1 MIVGKYLQRQ
11 ANERPDKVAVICN
24 EVQLT
29 FSELNRQANILA
41 NWLLAHG
48 FKKGDRAVMLLPNC
62 AEFAVVYFALMKIGA
77 IAVILDFRLSPPEM
91 APLLDETETKVL
103 ITHSKQ
109 KTFAERM
116 VREKK
121 HLQYVILLGEDT
133 KEKDGENGL
142 YHYERI
148 LEKGKGDA
156 QEPNSI
162 VKEEDEA
169 LYLYTSGTTGK
180 PKGVILTYDHLTY
193 FPESMKAMQPLTEQD
208 VQGAVLPM
216 SHISGPIVL
225 NLLVEMGHTL
235 IIIDEI
241 RPKKIL
247 EEIQRNKINYFHA
260 VPPIFQM
267 LLNLPSRDRYDLRS
281 LTSVAMMGTVV
292 AEELMEAWIEE
303 YPHCVARQ
311 GYGATETSPLLT
323 LTHID
328 DAPRKMASAG
338 RTCPR
343 AEIKIV
349 DKDGKELPTGQVGEV
364 IARGPQIMKG
374 YFRNPKATEQ
384 KIKNDW
390 YYTGDLGRFDEDG
403 YIYILGRADDMIIS
417 GGMNVYPSELE
428 NVLIA
433 HEKVAEA
440 AVVGIPDAERGQALK
455 AAIVPKVGEEISKR
469 ELMRFC
475 RERLA
480 SFKLPKVIEFR
491 DSLPRSRTGKVAK
504 RELKAAEVGLKKY
517 WEFLGEHKKW
527 IGPLALIA
535 VWFLVTITKLVDPF
549 FLPSPVTVGKH
560 LGILLTKAV
569 TYEHIAKTFYRMM
582 AGYTIAAGIG
592 VPLGIVLGYWEKVY
606 DSVEFI
612 IDFFRSF
619 PATAMFPLFMLAF
632 GLGDGSKIALV
643 VFGCAL
649 LILVN
654 TTYGVHGGSRTRKMV
669 AETMK
674 ASEAYIMTKVVLP
687 EALPQIAAGLRLALS
702 LSLIIVVVLEMF
714 IGTTRGL
721 GYLIYNA
728 HMTYQIP
735 DMYAFIVLAG
745 LIGYFINQG
754 FVKLEDKV
762 IHWTGKHG

>member
-1 MIVGKYLQRQ
+1 
-11 ANERPDKVAVICN
+11 
-24 EVQLT
+24 
-29 FSELNRQANILA
+29 
-41 NWLLAHG
+41 
-48 FKKGDRAVMLLPNC
+48 
-62 AEFAVVYFALMKIGA
+62 
-77 IAVILDFRLSPPEM
+77 
-91 APLLDETETKVL
+91 
-103 ITHSKQ
+103 
-109 KTFAERM
+109 
-116 VREKK
+116 
-121 HLQYVILLGEDT
+121 
-133 KEKDGENGL
+133 
-142 YHYERI
+142 
-148 LEKGKGDA
+148 
-156 QEPNSI
+156 
-162 VKEEDEA
+162 
-169 LYLYTSGTTGK
+169 
-180 PKGVILTYDHLTY
+180 
-193 FPESMKAMQPLTEQD
+193 
-208 VQGAVLPM
+208 
-216 SHISGPIVL
+216 
-225 NLLVEMGHTL
+225 
-235 IIIDEI
+235 
-241 RPKKIL
+241 
-247 EEIQRNKINYFHA
+247 
-260 VPPIFQM
+260 
-267 LLNLPSRDRYDLRS
+267 
-281 LTSVAMMGTVV
+281 MGTVV
-292 AEELMEAWIEE
+292 AEELMEEWAEE
-303 YPHCVARQ
+303 YPHAIPLQ

-323 LTHID
+323 LTHLD

-338 RTCPR
+338 RVCPR
-343 AEIKIV
+343 VEIKII
-349 DKDGKELPTGQVGEV
+349 DQNGEELPTGEVGEV

-374 YFRNPKATEQ
+374 YFKKPKATEQ
-384 KIKNDW
+384 KIKDGW

-403 YIYILGRADDMIIS
+403 YLYILGRADDMIIT

-428 NVLIA
+428 NILIA

-440 AVVGIPDAERGQALK
+440 AVVGIPDRERGRALK
-455 AAIVPKVGEEISKR
+455 AVVVPKVGEEISKR

-475 RERLA
+475 RGRIA
-480 SFKLPKVIEFR
+480 NFKLPKDIEFR

-504 RELKAAEVGLKKY
+504 RELKIVEQGLKKY
-517 WEFLGEHKKW
+517 WEFLGDHKKW
-527 IGPLALIA
+527 IGPVALIT
-535 VWFLVTITKLVDPF
+535 VWFLVTVTKLVDPF
-549 FLPSPVTVGKH
+549 FLPSPYKVGKQ
-560 LGILLTKAV
+560 LLILLVLEPLKYN

-582 AGYTIAAGIG
+582 AGYTIAVGIG
-592 VPLGIVLGYWEKVY
+592 VPLGIILGYWEKVY

-762 IHWTGKHG
+762 IHWAGK

>member
-11 ANERPDKVAVICN
+11 AHERPATVAVICN

-29 FSELNRQANILA
+29 YSELNLQANMLA
-41 NWLLAHG
+41 NWFLAHG
-48 FKKGDRAVMLLPNC
+48 VKKGDRAVMLLPNC
-62 AEFAVVYFALMKIGA
+62 TEFAVVYFALMKIGV
-77 IAVILDFRLSPPEM
+77 IAVILDFRLNPAEM
-91 APLLDETETKVL
+91 APIFDETEAKVL
-103 ITHSKQ
+103 ITHAKQ
-109 KTFAERM
+109 KTFALRM
-116 VREKK
+116 LREKK
-121 HLQYVILLGEDT
+121 DLRYLILLEDERA
-133 KEKDGENGL
+133 KEKEDGL
-142 YHYERI
+142 YHYEKI
-148 LEKGKGDA
+148 VKKGDKK
-156 QEPNSI
+156 EPN
-162 VKEEDEA
+162 VPLREEDEA

-193 FPESMKAMQPLTEQD
+193 FPESMKAMQSLSEQD
-208 VQGAVLPM
+208 VQGAILPM

-225 NLLVEMGHTL
+225 NLTVEVGHTL
-235 IIIDEI
+235 VIIDEI

-260 VPPIFQM
+260 VPPIFKM
-267 LLNLPSRDRYDLRS
+267 ILNLPSRDRYDLSS
-281 LTSVAMMGTVV
+281 LRSVAMMGTVV
-292 AEELMEAWIEE
+292 AEELMEEWVKE
-303 YPHCVARQ
+303 YPHCLARQ

-323 LTHID
+323 LTHDD

-338 RTCPR
+338 RVVPR
-343 AEIKIV
+343 VEIKIV
-349 DKDGKELPTGQVGEV
+349 DKDGKELPTEEVGEV

-374 YFRNPKATEQ
+374 YFKNPKATAQ
-384 KIKNDW
+384 KITDGW

-403 YIYILGRADDMIIS
+403 YIYILGRADDMIIT

-433 HEKVAEA
+433 HDKVAEV

-455 AAIVPKVGEEISKR
+455 AVIVPKVGEEVSKR

-480 SFKLPKVIEFR
+480 GFKLPKTIEFR

-504 RELKAAEVGLKKY
+504 RELKVVEEGLKKY
-517 WEFLGEHKKW
+517 RDFLGEHKKW

-535 VWFLVTITKLVDPF
+535 IWFLVTITKMVDPF
-549 FLPSPVTVGKH
+549 FLPSPVIVGKQ
-560 LGILLTKAV
+560 LGILLSQLV
-569 TYEHIAKTFYRMM
+569 TYEHIVMTFYRMM
-582 AGYTIAAGIG
+582 AGYAIAVGIG
-592 VPLGIVLGYWEKVY
+592 VPLGIVLGYWEKIY

-619 PATAMFPLFMLAF
+619 PATAVFPLFMLAF
-632 GLGDGSKIALV
+632 GLGDASKIALV
-643 VFGCAL
+643 VFGCSL

-674 ASEAYIMTKVVLP
+674 ASQAYIMAKVVLP

-728 HMTYQIP
+728 HMTYQIA

-762 IHWTGKHG
+762 IHWSGR

>member
-1 MIVGKYLQRQ
+1 MIVGEYLQRQ
-11 ANERPDKVAVICN
+11 ARERPDKVAVICN
-24 EVQLT
+24 ETQLT
-29 FSELNRQANILA
+29 FAELNLKANRMA
-41 NWLLAHG
+41 NWLLAQG
-48 FKKGDRAVMLLPNC
+48 LKKGDRAVMLLPNC
-62 AEFAVVYFALMKIGA
+62 AEFAVVYFALMKIGV

-91 APLLDETETKVL
+91 APLFDETEAQIL

-109 KTFAERM
+109 KTFAVRM
-116 VREKK
+116 LREKK
-121 HLQYVILLGEDT
+121 HLRHVVLLGEE
-133 KEKDGENGL
+133 KEEKGNEDSL

-148 LEKGKGDA
+148 VEKGDA
-156 QEPNSI
+156 QEPKI
-162 VKEEDEA
+162 PIKAEDEA

-180 PKGVILTYDHLTY
+180 PKGVILTYDHHNY
-193 FPESMKAMQPLTEQD
+193 FPESMKAMQPLSD
-208 VQGAVLPM
+208 RDIQGSVLPM

-225 NLLVEMGHTL
+225 NLLADMGHTL
-235 IIIDEI
+235 VIIDEI

-267 LLNLPSRDRYDLRS
+267 LLNLPSRERYDLSS
-281 LTSVAMMGTVV
+281 LRFVAMMGTVV
-292 AEELMEAWIEE
+292 AEELMEEWVEE
-303 YPHCVARQ
+303 YPHSVALQ
-311 GYGATETSPLLT
+311 GYGATETSPMLT
-323 LTHID
+323 LTHYD
-328 DAPRKMASAG
+328 DAPRKMSSAG
-338 RTCPR
+338 RVVPR
-343 AEIKIV
+343 AEVKVV
-349 DKDGKELPTGQVGEV
+349 DKNGKELPLGEVGEV

-374 YFRNPKATEQ
+374 YFKNPKATEQ
-384 KIKNDW
+384 KIKDGW

-403 YIYILGRADDMIIS
+403 YIYILGRADDMIIT
-417 GGMNVYPSELE
+417 GGMNVYPSEVE

-433 HEKVAEA
+433 HDKVAEA
-440 AVVGIPDAERGQALK
+440 AVVGIGDAERGQALK
-455 AAIVPKVGEEISKR
+455 AVVVAKVGEEISKR

-480 SFKLPKVIEFR
+480 NFKLPKVIEFR

-504 RELKAAEVGLKKY
+504 RELKVVESELKKV
-517 WEFLGEHKKW
+517 WDFLGEHKKW
-527 IGPLALIA
+527 IGPLVLIA
-535 VWFLVTITKLVDPF
+535 VWFLVTITKMVDPF
-549 FLPSPVTVGKH
+549 FLPSPVTVGKQ
-560 LGILLTKAV
+560 LGILLSIV
-569 TYEHIAKTFYRMM
+569 STYEHILKTFYRMM
-582 AGYTIAAGIG
+582 AGYFIAAAIG
-592 VPLGIVLGYWEKVY
+592 VPLGIVLGYWEKIY

-674 ASEAYIMTKVVLP
+674 ASEAYIMAKVVLP

-728 HMTYQIP
+728 HMTYQIA
-735 DMYAFIVLAG
+735 DMYAYIVLAG

-762 IHWTGKHG
+762 IHWAGK

>member
-11 ANERPDKVAVICN
+11 ALERPDKVAIICN

-29 FSELNRQANILA
+29 FSDLNVKANRLA
-41 NWLLAHG
+41 NWLLAQG
-48 FKKGDRAVMLLPNC
+48 VKKGDRAVMLLPNC
-62 AEFAVVYFALMKIGA
+62 AEFAVVYFALMKLGVV
-77 IAVILDFRLSPPEM
+77 AVILDFRLNAAEM
-91 APLLDETETKVL
+91 APIFDETEAKFL
-103 ITHSKQ
+103 ITHTKQ
-109 KTFAERM
+109 KTFALRM
-116 VREKK
+116 LREKK
-121 HLQYVILLGEDT
+121 DLRFVVFLGDEGGT
-133 KEKDGENGL
+133 KEKEAGV

-148 LEKGKGDA
+148 VQKGDKK
-156 QEPNSI
+156 EPN
-162 VKEEDEA
+162 VTVREEDEA
-169 LYLYTSGTTGK
+169 LFLYTSGTTGK

-193 FPESMKAMQPLTEQD
+193 FPESMKAMQSLSEQD
-208 VQGAVLPM
+208 VQGAILPM

-225 NLLVEMGHTL
+225 NLTVDVGHTL
-235 IIIDEI
+235 VIIDEI

-247 EEIQRNKINYFHA
+247 EEVQRTKINYFHA
-260 VPPIFQM
+260 VPPIYKM
-267 LLNLPSRDRYDLRS
+267 ILNLPSRGRYDLSS
-281 LTSVAMMGTVV
+281 LRSVAMMGTVV
-292 AEELMEAWIEE
+292 AEELMEEWVKEF
-303 YPHCVARQ
+303 PHCQARQ

-323 LTHID
+323 LTHDD

-338 RTCPR
+338 RVVPR

-349 DKDGKELPTGQVGEV
+349 DKDGKELPTGEVGEV
-364 IARGPQIMKG
+364 LARGPQIMKG
-374 YFRNPKATEQ
+374 YFKNPKATAD
-384 KIKNDW
+384 KVKDGW

-403 YIYILGRADDMIIS
+403 YLYILGRADDMVIT

-433 HEKVAEA
+433 HDKVAEV

-455 AAIVPKVGEEISKR
+455 AVIVPKLGEEVSKR

-480 SFKLPKVIEFR
+480 NFKLPKTIEFR

-504 RELKAAEVGLKKY
+504 RELKVVEEGLKKY
-517 WEFLGEHKKW
+517 WEFLGDHKKW
-527 IGPLALIA
+527 IGPLALVA
-535 VWFLVTITKLVDPF
+535 VWLLVTVTKLVDPF
-549 FLPSPVTVGKH
+549 FLPTPVTVGKQ
-560 LGILLTKAV
+560 LAILLSKAE
-569 TYEHIAKTFYRMM
+569 TYEHIVMTFYRMM
-582 AGYTIAAGIG
+582 AGYAIAVGIG
-592 VPLGIVLGYWEKVY
+592 VPLGIVLGYWENIY
-606 DSVEFI
+606 ESVEFI

-674 ASEAYIMTKVVLP
+674 ASETYIMAKVVLP

-721 GYLIYNA
+721 GYLIYNS

-735 DMYAFIVLAG
+735 DMYAYIVLAG

-762 IHWTGKHG
+762 IHWAGR

>member
-1 MIVGKYLQRQ
+1 MIVGKYLERQ
-11 ANERPDKVAVICN
+11 AKQRPDKVAIICN
-24 EVQLT
+24 EMQLT
-29 FSELNRQANILA
+29 YSELNLRANIMA
-41 NWLLAHG
+41 NWFLAQG
-48 FKKGDRAVMLLPNC
+48 VKKGERAVMLLPNC

-77 IAVILDFRLSPPEM
+77 VAVILDFRLSPPEM
-91 APLLDETETKVL
+91 APIFDETEAKFL
-103 ITHSKQ
+103 ITHNKQ
-109 KTFAERM
+109 KTFALRM
-116 VREKK
+116 LREKK
-121 HLQYVILLGEDT
+121 DLRFVVFLGDEGGT
-133 KEKDGENGL
+133 KEKEEGV

-148 LEKGKGDA
+148 VKKGDKK
-156 QEPNSI
+156 EPN
-162 VKEEDEA
+162 VPLREEDEA

-193 FPESMKAMQPLTEQD
+193 FPESMKAMQALSEHD

-225 NLLVEMGHTL
+225 NLTVEIGHTL
-235 IIIDEI
+235 VIIDEI

-247 EEIQRNKINYFHA
+247 EEVQRNRINYFHA
-260 VPPIFQM
+260 VPPIYKM
-267 LLNLPSRDRYDLRS
+267 ILNLPSRERYDLSS
-281 LTSVAMMGTVV
+281 LRSVAMMGTVV
-292 AEELMEAWIEE
+292 AEELMEEWAKE
-303 YPHCVARQ
+303 YPHCQPRQ

-323 LTHID
+323 LTHDD

-338 RTCPR
+338 RCVPR
-343 AEIKIV
+343 AEVKII
-349 DKDGKELPTGQVGEV
+349 DKEGKELPSGQVGEV

-374 YFRNPKATEQ
+374 YFKNPKATAD
-384 KIKNDW
+384 KIKDGW
-390 YYTGDLGRFDEDG
+390 YYTGDLGRFDQDG
-403 YIYILGRADDMIIS
+403 YLYILGRADDMVIT

-433 HEKVAEA
+433 HDKVAEV

-455 AAIVPKVGEEISKR
+455 AVIVPKLGEEVSKR

-480 SFKLPKVIEFR
+480 NFKLPKTIEFR

-504 RELKAAEVGLKKY
+504 RELKVVEEGLKKY
-517 WEFLGEHKKW
+517 WEFLGDHKKW

-535 VWFLVTITKLVDPF
+535 VWLLVTVTKLVDPF
-549 FLPSPVTVGKH
+549 FLPSPVTVGKQ
-560 LGILLTKAV
+560 LGILLSKAE
-569 TYEHIAKTFYRMM
+569 TYEHIVMTFYRMM
-582 AGYTIAAGIG
+582 AGYAIAVGIG
-592 VPLGIVLGYWEKVY
+592 VPLGIVLGYWEKIY
-606 DSVEFI
+606 ESVEFI

-674 ASEAYIMTKVVLP
+674 ASETYIMAKVVLP

-728 HMTYQIP
+728 HMTYQIA
-735 DMYAFIVLAG
+735 DMYAYIVLAG

-754 FVKLEDKV
+754 FVKLEEKV
-762 IHWTGKHG
+762 IHWAGR

>member
-1 MIVGKYLQRQ
+1 MIVGEYLQRQ
-11 ANERPDKVAVICN
+11 AHERPDKVAVICN

-29 FSELNRQANILA
+29 FTELNLRANMLA
-41 NWLLAHG
+41 NWLLAQG
-48 FKKGDRAVMLLPNC
+48 VKKGNRAVMLLPNC
-62 AEFAVVYFALMKIGA
+62 AEFAVVYFALMKIGV

-91 APLLDETETKVL
+91 APLFDETEAKVL

-116 VREKK
+116 LREKE
-121 HLQYVILLGEDT
+121 HLRYLVLLGEDT
-133 KEKDGENGL
+133 EEKGGKSGL
-142 YHYERI
+142 YPYERI
-148 LEKGKGDA
+148 VEKGDA
-156 QEPNSI
+156 QEPNI
-162 VKEEDEA
+162 PLKDKDEA

-193 FPESMKAMQPLTEQD
+193 FSESMKAMQPLSDQD
-208 VQGAVLPM
+208 IQGSVLPM

-225 NLLVEMGHTL
+225 NLLVDMGHT
-235 IIIDEI
+235 IAIIDEI

-247 EEIQRNKINYFHA
+247 EEVQRNKINYFHA

-267 LLNLPSRDRYDLRS
+267 LLNLPSRDRYDLSS
-281 LTSVAMMGTVV
+281 LRFVAMMGTVV
-292 AEELMEAWIEE
+292 AEELMKEWAEE
-303 YPHCVARQ
+303 YPHAIPLQ

-323 LTHID
+323 LTHYD

-338 RTCPR
+338 CIVPR
-343 AEIKIV
+343 VEVKIV
-349 DKDGKELPTGQVGEV
+349 DKDNKELPPGEVGEV

-374 YFRNPKATEQ
+374 YFKNPKATAQ
-384 KIKNDW
+384 KIKDGW

-403 YIYILGRADDMIIS
+403 YIYILGRADDMIIT
-417 GGMNVYPSELE
+417 GGMNVYPSEVE

-433 HEKVAEA
+433 HDKVAEA
-440 AVVGIPDAERGQALK
+440 AVVGIGDLERGQALK
-455 AAIVPKVGEEISKR
+455 AVVVPKVGEEISKR
-469 ELMRFC
+469 ELLKFC

-480 SFKLPKVIEFR
+480 NFKIPKTVEFR

-504 RELKAAEVGLKKY
+504 RELKVVESELKKV

-527 IGPLALIA
+527 IGPLVLLA
-535 VWFLVTITKLVDPF
+535 VWFLVTIAKMVDPF
-549 FLPSPVTVGKH
+549 FLPSPVIVGKQ
-560 LGILLTKAV
+560 LGILLSEAS
-569 TYEHIAKTFYRMM
+569 TYEHILKTFYRMM
-582 AGYTIAAGIG
+582 AGYAIAAGIG
-592 VPLGIVLGYWEKVY
+592 VPLGIVLGYWEKIY

-674 ASEAYIMTKVVLP
+674 APEAYIMAKVVLP

-714 IGTTRGL
+714 IGTKRGL
-721 GYLIYNA
+721 GFLIYNA
-728 HMTYQIP
+728 HMTYQIA
-735 DMYAFIVLAG
+735 DMYAYIVLAG

-762 IHWTGKHG
+762 IHWAGK

>member
-1 MIVGKYLQRQ
+1 MIVGNYLQRQ
-11 ANERPDKVAVICN
+11 ARERPDKVAVICN

-29 FSELNRQANILA
+29 FSELNLQANRLA
-41 NWLLAHG
+41 NWLLAKG
-48 FKKGDRAVMLLPNC
+48 IKKGDRAMMLLPNC
-62 AEFAVVYFALMKIGA
+62 AEFAVVYFALMKIGV

-91 APLLDETETKVL
+91 APLFDETEAKIL
-103 ITHSKQ
+103 ITHAKQ
-109 KTFAERM
+109 KTFAVRM
-116 VREKK
+116 LREKE
-121 HLQYVILLGEDT
+121 HLRYVVLLGEETGT
-133 KEKDGENGL
+133 KEKEEGF
-142 YHYERI
+142 YRYERI
-148 LEKGKGDA
+148 VNKGDKK
-156 QEPNSI
+156 EPNVSLR
-162 VKEEDEA
+162 EEDEA

-180 PKGVILTYDHLTY
+180 PKGVVLTYDHLTY
-193 FPESMKAMQPLTEQD
+193 FPETMKAMQPLREED
-208 VQGAVLPM
+208 IEGSVLPM

-225 NLLVEMGHTL
+225 NLMVEIGHTVA
-235 IIIDEI
+235 IIDEI

-247 EEIQRNKINYFHA
+247 EEIQRNKIDYFHA

-267 LLNLPSRDRYDLRS
+267 ILTLPRRDRYDLSS
-281 LTSVAMMGTVV
+281 LRFIAMMGTVV
-292 AEELMEAWIEE
+292 AEELMEEWVKE
-303 YPHCVARQ
+303 YPHCVALQ
-311 GYGATETSPLLT
+311 GYGATETSPMLT
-323 LTHID
+323 LTRYD

-338 RTCPR
+338 RIVPR
-343 AEIKIV
+343 VEIAIV
-349 DKDGKELPTGQVGEV
+349 GKDGKELPQGEVGEV

-374 YFRNPKATEQ
+374 YFKNTKATEQ
-384 KIKNDW
+384 KIKNGW

-403 YIYILGRADDMIIS
+403 YIYILGRADDMIIT

-428 NVLIA
+428 NVIIA
-433 HEKVAEA
+433 HDKVAEA
-440 AVVGIPDAERGQALK
+440 AVVGISDAERGQALK
-455 AAIVPKVGEEISKR
+455 AVIVPKVGEDISKR

-480 SFKLPKVIEFR
+480 SFKLPKSIEFR
-491 DSLPRSRTGKVAK
+491 ESLPRSRTGKVAK
-504 RELKAAEVGLKKY
+504 RELKAVEEGLKKY
-517 WEFLGEHKKW
+517 WDFVADHKKW
-527 IGPLALIA
+527 IGPLVLLII
-535 VWFLVTITKLVDPF
+535 WFLVTITKLVDPF
-549 FLPSPVTVGKH
+549 FLPSPWTVGKQ
-560 LGILLTKAV
+560 LGILLMKLE
-569 TYEHIAKTFYRMM
+569 TYEHLWKTFYRMM
-582 AGYTIAAGIG
+582 AGYSIAVGVG
-592 VPLGIVLGYWEKVY
+592 VPLGIILGYWEKIY

-674 ASEAYIMTKVVLP
+674 ASEIYIMTKVVLP

-728 HMTYQIP
+728 HMTYQIAA
-735 DMYAFIVLAG
+735 MYAFIVLAG

-762 IHWTGKHG
+762 IHWAGR

>member
-11 ANERPDKVAVICN
+11 AKQRPDKVAVICN

-29 FSELNRQANILA
+29 YSELNLKANIMA
-41 NWLLAHG
+41 NWLLAQG
-48 FKKGDRAVMLLPNC
+48 VKKGDRAVMLLPNC
-62 AEFAVVYFALMKIGA
+62 AEFAVVYFALMKIGVV
-77 IAVILDFRLSPPEM
+77 AVILDFRLNAAEM
-91 APLLDETETKVL
+91 APIFDETEAKFL
-103 ITHSKQ
+103 ITHTKQ
-109 KTFAERM
+109 KTFALRM
-116 VREKK
+116 LREKK
-121 HLQYVILLGEDT
+121 GLRFVVFLGEEGGA
-133 KEKDGENGL
+133 KEKEEGV

-148 LEKGKGDA
+148 VKKGDTK
-156 QEPNSI
+156 EPQI
-162 VKEEDEA
+162 PLREEDEA

-193 FPESMKAMQPLTEQD
+193 FPESMRAMQTLSEED

-225 NLLVEMGHTL
+225 NLTVDVGHTL
-235 IIIDEI
+235 VIIDEI

-260 VPPIFQM
+260 VPPIYKM
-267 LLNLPSRDRYDLRS
+267 ILNLPSRDRYDLSS
-281 LTSVAMMGTVV
+281 LRSVAMMGTVV
-292 AEELMEAWIEE
+292 AEELMEEWAEE
-303 YPHCVARQ
+303 YPHCQPRQ

-323 LTHID
+323 LTHDD

-338 RTCPR
+338 RVVPR
-343 AEIKIV
+343 AEIKIA
-349 DKDGKELPTGQVGEV
+349 DKEGKELPAGQVGEV

-374 YFRNPKATEQ
+374 YFKNPKATAD
-384 KIKNDW
+384 KIKDDW

-403 YIYILGRADDMIIS
+403 YLYILGRADDMVIT

-428 NVLIA
+428 NILIA
-433 HEKVAEA
+433 HDKVAEV

-455 AAIVPKVGEEISKR
+455 AVIVPKVGEEVSKR

-480 SFKLPKVIEFR
+480 NFKLPKVIEFR

-504 RELKAAEVGLKKY
+504 RELKVVEEGLKKY
-517 WEFLGEHKKW
+517 WEFLGDHKKW
-527 IGPLALIA
+527 IGPLALVA
-535 VWFLVTITKLVDPF
+535 VWLLVTITKLIDPF
-549 FLPSPVTVGKH
+549 FLPTPVIVGKQ
-560 LGILLTKAV
+560 LGILLSKAE
-569 TYEHIAKTFYRMM
+569 TYEHIVMTFYRMM
-582 AGYTIAAGIG
+582 AGYAIAVGIG
-592 VPLGIVLGYWEKVY
+592 VPLGIVLGYWEKIY
-606 DSVEFI
+606 ESVEFI

-643 VFGCAL
+643 VFGCSL

-674 ASEAYIMTKVVLP
+674 ASETYIMAKVVLP

-721 GYLIYNA
+721 GYLIYNS
-728 HMTYQIP
+728 HMTYQIA
-735 DMYAFIVLAG
+735 DMYAYIVLAG

-762 IHWTGKHG
+762 IHWAGR

>member
-1 MIVGKYLQRQ
+1 MIVGEYLQRQ
-11 ANERPDKVAVICN
+11 ALERPDKVAVICN

-29 FSELNRQANILA
+29 FSELDRQSNILA
-41 NWLLAHG
+41 NWLLTQG
-48 FKKGDRAVMLLPNC
+48 VKKGDRAVMLLPNC
-62 AEFAVVYFALMKIGA
+62 AEFAVVYFALMKIGV

-91 APLLDETETKVL
+91 APLFDETEAKVL
-103 ITHSKQ
+103 ITHTKQ
-109 KTFAERM
+109 KTFAVRM
-116 VREKK
+116 LRQKE
-121 HLQYVILLGEDT
+121 HLRYVILLGDEIGEED
-133 KEKDGENGL
+133 DL
-142 YHYERI
+142 YYYERI
-148 LEKGKGDA
+148 VKKGDT
-156 QEPNSI
+156 QQPNI
-162 VKEEDEA
+162 PLTDEDEA

-180 PKGVILTYDHLTY
+180 PKGVILTYDHHTY
-193 FPESMKAMQPLTEQD
+193 FPESMKALQPLTDQD
-208 VQGAVLPM
+208 IQGSVLPM

-225 NLLVEMGHTL
+225 NLLVDMGHTL
-235 IIIDEI
+235 VIIDEI

-247 EEIQRNKINYFHA
+247 EEVQRNKINYFHA

-267 LLNLPSRDRYDLRS
+267 LLNLPSRERYDLSS
-281 LTSVAMMGTVV
+281 LYFVAMMGTVV
-292 AEELMEAWIEE
+292 AEELMEEWAEE
-303 YPHCVARQ
+303 YPHAVPLQ

-323 LTHID
+323 LTHYD
-328 DAPRKMASAG
+328 DAPRKMSSAG
-338 RTCPR
+338 LVCPR
-343 AEIKIV
+343 AEVKIV
-349 DKDGKELPTGQVGEV
+349 DKEGKELPTGEVGEV

-374 YFRNPKATEQ
+374 YFKNPKATEQ
-384 KIKNDW
+384 KIKDGW

-403 YIYILGRADDMIIS
+403 YIYILGRADDMIIT

-433 HEKVAEA
+433 HDKVAEA
-440 AVVGIPDAERGQALK
+440 AVVGIGDAERGQALK
-455 AAIVPKVGEEISKR
+455 AVVVPKVGEEVSKR
-469 ELMRFC
+469 ELMKFC

-480 SFKLPKVIEFR
+480 GFKLPKTIEFR
-491 DSLPRSRTGKVAK
+491 ESLPRSRTGKVAK
-504 RELKAAEVGLKKY
+504 RELRVVESELKRIG
-517 WEFLGEHKKW
+517 EFLGEHKKW
-527 IGPLALIA
+527 IGPVALIA
-535 VWFLVTITKLVDPF
+535 LWFLVTVTKMVDPF
-549 FLPSPVTVGKH
+549 FLPSPVAVGKQ
-560 LGILLTKAV
+560 LGILLSTV
-569 TYEHIAKTFYRMM
+569 STYEHIVKTFYRMM
-582 AGYTIAAGIG
+582 AGYFIAVGIG

-674 ASEAYIMTKVVLP
+674 ASESYIMAKVVLP

-702 LSLIIVVVLEMF
+702 LSLIIIVVLEMF
-714 IGTTRGL
+714 IGTKRGL
-721 GYLIYNA
+721 GFLIYNA
-728 HMTYQIP
+728 HMTYQIA

-762 IHWTGKHG
+762 IHWSGK

>member
-1 MIVGKYLQRQ
+1 MIVGEYLQRQ
-11 ANERPDKVAVICN
+11 AHERPDKVAVICN

-29 FSELNRQANILA
+29 FSELDRQSNMLA
-41 NWLLAHG
+41 NWLLAQG
-48 FKKGDRAVMLLPNC
+48 VKKGDRAVMLLPNC
-62 AEFAVVYFALMKIGA
+62 AEFAVVYFALMKIGV

-91 APLLDETETKVL
+91 APLFDETEAKVL
-103 ITHSKQ
+103 ITHTKQ
-109 KTFAERM
+109 KTFAVRM
-116 VREKK
+116 LRQKE
-121 HLQYVILLGEDT
+121 HLRYVVLLGDEIGEED
-133 KEKDGENGL
+133 DL
-142 YHYERI
+142 YYYERI
-148 LEKGKGDA
+148 VEKGDA
-156 QEPNSI
+156 QKPNI
-162 VKEEDEA
+162 PLADEDEA

-180 PKGVILTYDHLTY
+180 PKGVILTYDHHTY
-193 FPESMKAMQPLTEQD
+193 FPESMKALQPLTDQD
-208 VQGAVLPM
+208 IQGSVLPM

-225 NLLVEMGHTL
+225 NLLVDMGHTL
-235 IIIDEI
+235 VIIDEI

-267 LLNLPSRDRYDLRS
+267 LLNLPSRERYDLSS
-281 LTSVAMMGTVV
+281 LRFVAMMGTVV
-292 AEELMEAWIEE
+292 AEELMEEWAEE
-303 YPHCVARQ
+303 YPHAIPLQ

-323 LTHID
+323 LTRYD

-338 RTCPR
+338 LVCPR
-343 AEIKIV
+343 AEVRIE
-349 DKDGKELPTGQVGEV
+349 DKEGKELPTGEVGEV

-374 YFRNPKATEQ
+374 YFKNPKATEQ
-384 KIKNDW
+384 KIKDGW

-403 YIYILGRADDMIIS
+403 YVYILGRADDMIIT

-428 NVLIA
+428 NILIA

-440 AVVGIPDAERGQALK
+440 AVVGIGDAERGQALK
-455 AAIVPKVGEEISKR
+455 AVVVPKVGEEVSKR
-469 ELMRFC
+469 ELMKFC

-480 SFKLPKVIEFR
+480 GFKLPKVIEFR

-504 RELKAAEVGLKKY
+504 RELKVVEGELKRM
-517 WEFLGEHKKW
+517 WEFLSEHKKW
-527 IGPLALIA
+527 FGPLALIA
-535 VWFLVTITKLVDPF
+535 LWFLVNVTKMVDPF
-549 FLPSPVTVGKH
+549 FLPSPVAVGKQ
-560 LGILLTKAV
+560 LGILLSTV
-569 TYEHIAKTFYRMM
+569 STYEHILKTFYRMM
-582 AGYTIAAGIG
+582 AGYFIAVGIG
-592 VPLGIVLGYWEKVY
+592 VPLGIILGYWEKVY

-674 ASEAYIMTKVVLP
+674 ASESYIMAKVVLP

-702 LSLIIVVVLEMF
+702 LSLIIIVVLEMF
-714 IGTTRGL
+714 IGTKRGL
-721 GYLIYNA
+721 GFLIYNA
-728 HMTYQIP
+728 HMTYQIA

-762 IHWTGKHG
+762 IHWSGK

>member
-1 MIVGKYLQRQ
+1 MIVGEYLQRQ
-11 ANERPDKVAVICN
+11 AHERPDKVAVICN

-29 FSELNRQANILA
+29 FSELDRQSNMLA
-41 NWLLAHG
+41 NWLLAQG
-48 FKKGDRAVMLLPNC
+48 VKKGDRAVMLLPNC
-62 AEFAVVYFALMKIGA
+62 AEFAVVYFALMKIGV

-91 APLLDETETKVL
+91 APLFDETEAKVL
-103 ITHSKQ
+103 ISHTKQ
-109 KTFAERM
+109 KTFAVRM
-116 VREKK
+116 LRQKE
-121 HLQYVILLGEDT
+121 HLRYVVLLGDEIGEED
-133 KEKDGENGL
+133 DL
-142 YHYERI
+142 YYYERI
-148 LEKGKGDA
+148 VEKGDA
-156 QEPNSI
+156 QKPNI
-162 VKEEDEA
+162 PLADEDEA

-180 PKGVILTYDHLTY
+180 PKGVILTYDHHTY
-193 FPESMKAMQPLTEQD
+193 FPESMKALQPLTDQD
-208 VQGAVLPM
+208 IQGSVLPM

-225 NLLVEMGHTL
+225 NLLVDMGHTL
-235 IIIDEI
+235 VIIDEI

-267 LLNLPSRDRYDLRS
+267 LLNLPSRERYDLSS
-281 LTSVAMMGTVV
+281 LRFVAMMGTVV
-292 AEELMEAWIEE
+292 AEELMEEWAEE
-303 YPHCVARQ
+303 YPHAIPLQ

-323 LTHID
+323 LTRYD

-338 RTCPR
+338 LVCPR
-343 AEIKIV
+343 AEVRIE
-349 DKDGKELPTGQVGEV
+349 DKEGKELPTGEVGEV

-374 YFRNPKATEQ
+374 YFKNPKATEQ
-384 KIKNDW
+384 KIKDGW

-403 YIYILGRADDMIIS
+403 YVYILGRADDMIIT

-428 NVLIA
+428 NILIA

-440 AVVGIPDAERGQALK
+440 AVVGIGDAERGQALK
-455 AAIVPKVGEEISKR
+455 AVVVPKVGEEVSKR
-469 ELMRFC
+469 ELMKFC

-480 SFKLPKVIEFR
+480 GFKLPKVIEFR

-504 RELKAAEVGLKKY
+504 RELKVVEGELKRM
-517 WEFLGEHKKW
+517 WEFLSEHKKW
-527 IGPLALIA
+527 FGPLALIA
-535 VWFLVTITKLVDPF
+535 LWFLVNVTKMVDPF
-549 FLPSPVTVGKH
+549 FLPSPVAVGKQ
-560 LGILLTKAV
+560 LGILLSTV
-569 TYEHIAKTFYRMM
+569 STYEHILKTFYRMM
-582 AGYTIAAGIG
+582 AGYFIAVGIG
-592 VPLGIVLGYWEKVY
+592 VPLGIILGYWEKVY

-674 ASEAYIMTKVVLP
+674 ASESYIMAKVVLP

-702 LSLIIVVVLEMF
+702 LSLIIIVVLEMF
-714 IGTTRGL
+714 IGTKHGL
-721 GYLIYNA
+721 GFLIYNA
-728 HMTYQIP
+728 HMTYQIA
-735 DMYAFIVLAG
+735 DMYALIVLAG

-762 IHWTGKHG
+762 IHWAGK

>member
-1 MIVGKYLQRQ
+1 MIVGKYLERQ
-11 ANERPDKVAVICN
+11 AQQKPDKVALICN
-24 EVQLT
+24 DVQLT
-29 FSELNRQANILA
+29 FAEINRTANRLA
-41 NWLLAHG
+41 NWLLAQG
-48 FKKGDRAVMLLPNC
+48 MKKGDRAVMLLPNC
-62 AEFAVVYFALMKIGA
+62 TEFAVVYFALMKLGV
-77 IAVILDFRLSPPEM
+77 IAVILDFRLSPSEM
-91 APLLDETETKVL
+91 APIFDETEARLL
-103 ITHSKQ
+103 ITHAKQ
-109 KTFAERM
+109 KTFAVRM
-116 VREKK
+116 LREKK
-121 HLQYVILLGEDT
+121 DLRSLVFLGDEGT
-133 KEKDGENGL
+133 KEKAEGL
-142 YHYERI
+142 YHYETI
-148 LEKGKGDA
+148 VKKGDVK
-156 QEPNSI
+156 EPKI
-162 VKEEDEA
+162 PLREEDEA

-193 FPESMKAMQPLTEQD
+193 FPESMKTMQSLTDQD
-208 VQGAVLPM
+208 RQGSVLPM

-225 NLLVEMGHTL
+225 NLLVDVGHTL
-235 IIIDEI
+235 VIIDEI

-267 LLNLPSRDRYDLRS
+267 ILNLPSRDRYDLNS
-281 LTSVAMMGTVV
+281 LNSVAMMGTVV
-292 AEELMEAWIEE
+292 SEELMEEWVKEF
-303 YPHCVARQ
+303 PHCLARQ

-323 LTHID
+323 LTHYD

-338 RTCPR
+338 RVVPR
-343 AEIKIV
+343 VEIKIV
-349 DKDGKELPTGQVGEV
+349 DKNGKELPTGEVGEV

-374 YFRNPKATEQ
+374 YFKNPKATAE
-384 KIKNDW
+384 KIKDGW
-390 YYTGDLGRFDEDG
+390 YYTGDLGRFDADG
-403 YIYILGRADDMIIS
+403 YIYILGRADDMVIV

-433 HEKVAEA
+433 HDKVAEV
-440 AVVGIPDAERGQALK
+440 AVVGIADAERGQALK
-455 AAIVPKVGEEISKR
+455 AVIVPKVGEEVSKR

-504 RELKAAEVGLKKY
+504 RELKTIEEGLKKY
-517 WEFLGEHKKW
+517 REFLGDHKKL
-527 IGPLALIA
+527 IGPVVLVAI
-535 VWFLVTITKLVDPF
+535 WFLVTVTKMVDVF
-549 FLPSPVTVGKH
+549 FLPSPWTVGKH
-560 LGILLTKAV
+560 LGILLAKAE
-569 TYEHIAKTFYRMM
+569 TYEHIYKTFYRMM

-592 VPLGIVLGYWEKVY
+592 VPLGIALGYWEKIY
-606 DSVEFI
+606 ESVEFI

-632 GLGDGSKIALV
+632 GLGDASKIALV

-674 ASEAYIMTKVVLP
+674 ASEAYIMAKVVLP

-702 LSLIIVVVLEMF
+702 LSLIIVVMLEMF

-754 FVKLEDKV
+754 FAKVQEKV
-762 IHWTGKHG
+762 IHWAGK

>member
-1 MIVGKYLQRQ
+1 MIVGEYLKRQ
-11 ANERPDKVAVICN
+11 AQENPQKVAVVCN
-24 EVQLT
+24 EVQLS
-29 FSELNRQANILA
+29 FSDLNLKANRLA
-41 NWLLAHG
+41 NWLLDHG
-48 FKKGDRAVMLLPNC
+48 MKKGDRAVMLLPNC
-62 AEFAVVYFALMKIGA
+62 AEFAVVYFALMKLGIVT
-77 IAVILDFRLSPPEM
+77 VILDFRLSPSEM
-91 APLLDETETKVL
+91 APLFDETEAKIL
-103 ITHSKQ
+103 ITHAKQ

-116 VREKK
+116 LREKE
-121 HLQYVILLGEDT
+121 LLRYVVLLGEEIK
-133 KEKDGENGL
+133 KEEENGL
-142 YHYERI
+142 YDYEQI
-148 LEKGKGDA
+148 LDSGHPR
-156 QEPNSI
+156 EPDIPIS
-162 VKEEDEA
+162 EEDEA

-180 PKGVILTYDHLTY
+180 PKGVVLTYDHLTY
-193 FPESMKAMQPLTEQD
+193 FPESMKAMQSSGVHD

-225 NLLVEMGHTL
+225 NLLIDVGHTL
-235 IIIDEI
+235 VIIDEI

-267 LLNLPSRDRYDLRS
+267 ILNLPSRERYDLSS
-281 LTSVAMMGTVV
+281 LHSVAMMGTVV
-292 AEELMEAWIEE
+292 AEELMEEWVKA
-303 YPHCVARQ
+303 YPHCLARQ

-323 LTHID
+323 LTHLD

-338 RTCPR
+338 RVCPR
-343 AEIKIV
+343 AELKII
-349 DKDGKELPTGQVGEV
+349 DQNGKELPTGQVGEI

-374 YFRNPKATEQ
+374 YFKNDKATAE
-384 KIKNDW
+384 KIKDGW
-390 YYTGDLGRFDEDG
+390 YYTGDLGKFDEDG
-403 YIYILGRADDMIIS
+403 YIYILGRADDMIIT

-455 AAIVPKVGEEISKR
+455 AVVVPKVGEEISKR
-469 ELMRFC
+469 ELMKFC

-480 SFKLPKVIEFR
+480 NFKLPKAIELR
-491 DSLPRSRTGKVAK
+491 ESLPRSRTGKVAK
-504 RELKAAEVGLKKY
+504 RELKVVEERFKKY
-517 WEFLGEHKKW
+517 WEFVGNHKKW
-527 IGPLALIA
+527 IGPIALIA
-535 VWFLVTITKLVDPF
+535 VWLLVTVTKMVDPF
-549 FLPSPVTVGKH
+549 FLPTPVIVGKQ
-560 LGILLTKAV
+560 LAVLLSSIE
-569 TYEHIAKTFYRMM
+569 TYEHIAKTFYRMI
-582 AGYTIAAGIG
+582 AGFTIAVGIG
-592 VPLGIVLGYWEKVY
+592 VPLGIILGYWEKVY

-643 VFGCAL
+643 VFGCSL

-654 TTYGVHGGSRTRKMV
+654 TTYGVHGGSQTRKLV

-728 HMTYQIP
+728 HMTYQIA
-735 DMYAFIVLAG
+735 DMYAYIVLAG

-754 FVKLEDKV
+754 FVKLEDKI
-762 IHWTGKHG
+762 IHWAGK

>member
-1 MIVGKYLQRQ
+1 MIVGEYLQRQ
-11 ANERPDKVAVICN
+11 AHERPDKVAVICN

-29 FSELNRQANILA
+29 FSELNRQANMLA
-41 NWLLAHG
+41 NWLLAQG
-48 FKKGDRAVMLLPNC
+48 IKKGDRAVMLLPNC
-62 AEFAVVYFALMKIGA
+62 AEFAVVYFALMKIGVV
-77 IAVILDFRLSPPEM
+77 AVILDFRLSPPEM
-91 APLLDETETKVL
+91 APLFDETEAQVL

-109 KTFAERM
+109 KTFAVRM
-116 VREKK
+116 LRGKE
-121 HLQYVILLGEDT
+121 HLRYVVLLGQDT
-133 KEKDGENGL
+133 EATGDENGL
-142 YHYERI
+142 YHYEA
-148 LEKGKGDA
+148 LVEGGDT
-156 QEPNSI
+156 QEPNVPI
-162 VKEEDEA
+162 TEEDEA

-180 PKGVILTYDHLTY
+180 PKGVILTYDHHTY
-193 FPESMKAMQPLTEQD
+193 FPESMKALEPLTDQD
-208 VQGAVLPM
+208 VQGSVLPM

-225 NLLVEMGHTL
+225 NLLVDMGHTVA
-235 IIIDEI
+235 IIDEI

-247 EEIQRNKINYFHA
+247 EEVQRNKINYFHA

-267 LLNLPSRDRYDLRS
+267 LLNLPSRERYDLSS
-281 LTSVAMMGTVV
+281 LRFVAMMGTVV
-292 AEELMEAWIEE
+292 AEELMEEWAEE
-303 YPHCVARQ
+303 YPHAIPLQ

-323 LTHID
+323 LTHYD

-338 RTCPR
+338 RVCPR
-343 AEIKIV
+343 AEVKIV
-349 DKDGKELPTGQVGEV
+349 DKEGKELPTGEVGEV
-364 IARGPQIMKG
+364 VARGPQIMRG
-374 YFRNPKATEQ
+374 YFKNPKATAL
-384 KIKNDW
+384 KIKDGW

-403 YIYILGRADDMIIS
+403 YIYILGRADDMIIT

-440 AVVGIPDAERGQALK
+440 AVVGVGDAERGQALK
-455 AAIVPKVGEEISKR
+455 AVVVPKVGEEVSKR

-475 RERLA
+475 RDRLA
-480 SFKLPKVIEFR
+480 NFKLPKVIEFR
-491 DSLPRSRTGKVAK
+491 ESLPRSRTGKVAK
-504 RELKAAEVGLKKY
+504 RELKVVESELKRI

-527 IGPLALIA
+527 IGPVALIA
-535 VWFLVTITKLVDPF
+535 LWFLITVTKMVDPF
-549 FLPSPVTVGKH
+549 FLPSPVTVGKQ

-569 TYEHIAKTFYRMM
+569 TYEHILKTFYRMM
-582 AGYTIAAGIG
+582 AGYFIAVGIG

-674 ASEAYIMTKVVLP
+674 ASEAYIMAKVVLP

-714 IGTTRGL
+714 IGTKRGL
-721 GYLIYNA
+721 GFLIYNA
-728 HMTYQIP
+728 HMTYQIA

-762 IHWTGKHG
+762 IHWAGK

>member
-11 ANERPDKVAVICN
+11 AKQRPDKIAVICN

-29 FSELNRQANILA
+29 YSELNLRANIMA
-41 NWLLAHG
+41 NWLLAQG
-48 FKKGDRAVMLLPNC
+48 VKKGDRAVMLLPNC
-62 AEFAVVYFALMKIGA
+62 AEFAVIYFALMKIGA
-77 IAVILDFRLSPPEM
+77 VAVILDFRLNPAEM
-91 APLLDETETKVL
+91 APIFEETEAKVL
-103 ITHSKQ
+103 ITHTKQ
-109 KTFAERM
+109 KTFALRM
-116 VREKK
+116 LREKK
-121 HLQYVILLGEDT
+121 DLRFVVFLGDEGGA
-133 KEKDGENGL
+133 KEKEEGV

-148 LEKGKGDA
+148 VKRGDKK
-156 QEPNSI
+156 EPN
-162 VKEEDEA
+162 VPLLEEDEA

-193 FPESMKAMQPLTEQD
+193 FPESMKAMQTLSEED

-225 NLLVEMGHTL
+225 NLTVDVGHTL
-235 IIIDEI
+235 VIIDEI

-260 VPPIFQM
+260 VPPIYKM
-267 LLNLPSRDRYDLRS
+267 ILNLPSRDRYDLSS
-281 LTSVAMMGTVV
+281 LRSVAMMGTVV
-292 AEELMEAWIEE
+292 AEELMEEWVKE

-311 GYGATETSPLLT
+311 GYGATETSPLIT
-323 LTHID
+323 LTHDD

-338 RTCPR
+338 RVVPR

-349 DKDGKELPTGQVGEV
+349 DKEGKELPTGQVGEV

-374 YFRNPKATEQ
+374 YFKNPKATAD
-384 KIKNDW
+384 KIKDDW

-403 YIYILGRADDMIIS
+403 YLYILGRADDMIIT

-433 HEKVAEA
+433 HDKVAEV

-455 AAIVPKVGEEISKR
+455 AVIVPKVGEEVSKR

-504 RELKAAEVGLKKY
+504 RELRVVEEGLKKY
-517 WEFLGEHKKW
+517 REFLGEHKKW
-527 IGPLALIA
+527 IGPMALIA
-535 VWFLVTITKLVDPF
+535 IWLLVTITKMVDPF
-549 FLPSPVTVGKH
+549 FLPSPLTVGKQ
-560 LGILLTKAV
+560 LGILLSKAE
-569 TYEHIAKTFYRMM
+569 TYEHIVMTFYRMM
-582 AGYTIAAGIG
+582 AGYAIAVGIG
-592 VPLGIVLGYWEKVY
+592 VPLGIVLGYWEKIY

-674 ASEAYIMTKVVLP
+674 ASETYIMAKVVLP

-728 HMTYQIP
+728 HMTYQIA
-735 DMYAFIVLAG
+735 DMYAYIVLAG
-745 LIGYFINQG
+745 LIGYFVNQG
-754 FVKLEDKV
+754 FVKLEEKV
-762 IHWTGKHG
+762 IHWAGR

>member
-11 ANERPDKVAVICN
+11 ALEKPDKVAIICN
-24 EVQLT
+24 EVQMT
-29 FSELNRQANILA
+29 FADLNLRTNRLA
-41 NWLLAHG
+41 NWLLAQG
-48 FKKGDRAVMLLPNC
+48 VKKGDRAVMLLPNC
-62 AEFAVVYFALMKIGA
+62 AEFAVVYFALMKLGVV
-77 IAVILDFRLSPPEM
+77 AVILDVRLSPAEM
-91 APLLDETETKVL
+91 APIFDETEAKVI
-103 ITHSKQ
+103 ITHAKQ
-109 KTFAERM
+109 KNFALRM
-116 VREKK
+116 LREKK
-121 HLQYVILLGEDT
+121 DLQYVVLLGDEGGA
-133 KEKDGENGL
+133 KEKEEGV
-142 YHYERI
+142 YRYERI
-148 LEKGKGDA
+148 VEKGDKK
-156 QEPNSI
+156 EPD
-162 VKEEDEA
+162 VTLREEDEA

-193 FPESMKAMQPLTEQD
+193 FPETMKAMKPISGAE
-208 VQGAVLPM
+208 VQGSVLPM

-225 NLLVEMGHTL
+225 NLLVEAGHT
-235 IIIDEI
+235 IAIIDEI

-247 EEIQRNKINYFHA
+247 EEIERNKINYFHA
-260 VPPIFQM
+260 VPPIYKM
-267 LLNLPSRDRYDLRS
+267 ILNLPNRDRYDVSS
-281 LTSVAMMGTVV
+281 LNYVSMMGTVV
-292 AEELMEAWIEE
+292 PEELMEEWVEE
-303 YPHCVARQ
+303 FPHCRALQ

-323 LTHID
+323 LTHYD

-338 RTCPR
+338 RVAPR

-349 DKDGKELPTGQVGEV
+349 DKDGKELPTGEVGEV

-374 YFRNPKATEQ
+374 YFKNAKATAD
-384 KIKNDW
+384 KIKDGW

-403 YIYILGRADDMIIS
+403 YIYILGRADDMIII

-433 HEKVAEA
+433 HDKVAEV
-440 AVVGIPDAERGQALK
+440 AVVGIQDAERGQALK
-455 AAIVPKVGEEISKR
+455 AVVVPKVGEEVSKR

-480 SFKLPKVIEFR
+480 TFKLPKTIEFR

-504 RELKAAEVGLKKY
+504 RELKVVEEGLKKY
-517 WEFLGEHKKW
+517 WEFLGDHKKW
-527 IGPLALIA
+527 IGPVALVA
-535 VWFLVTITKLVDPF
+535 VWLLVTLTKMVDPF
-549 FLPSPVTVGKH
+549 FLPSPYIVGKQ
-560 LGILLTKAV
+560 LGTLLLQGV
-569 TYEHIAKTFYRMM
+569 TYEHIVMTFYRMM
-582 AGYTIAAGIG
+582 AGYAIAVGIG
-592 VPLGIVLGYWEKVY
+592 VPLGIVLGYWEKIY
-606 DSVEFI
+606 ESVEFI

-674 ASEAYIMTKVVLP
+674 ASETYIMAKVVLP

-728 HMTYQIP
+728 HMTYQIA
-735 DMYAFIVLAG
+735 DMYAYIVLAG

-762 IHWTGKHG
+762 IHWAGR

>member
-1 MIVGKYLQRQ
+1 MIVGKHLQRQ
-11 ANERPDKVAVICN
+11 AHERPDKVAVICN

-29 FSELNRQANILA
+29 FSELNLHANMLA
-41 NWLLAHG
+41 NWFLAKG
-48 FKKGDRAVMLLPNC
+48 VKKGDRAVMLLPNC
-62 AEFAVVYFALMKIGA
+62 AEFAVIYFALMKIGV

-91 APLLDETETKVL
+91 VPLFDETEAKIL
-103 ITHSKQ
+103 ITHTKQ
-109 KTFAERM
+109 KTFAVRM
-116 VREKK
+116 LREMRN
-121 HLQYVILLGEDT
+121 LRYVVLLGEDT
-133 KEKDGENGL
+133 EGKEKEDGL
-142 YHYERI
+142 YHYEGI
-148 LEKGKGDA
+148 VEKGNT
-156 QEPNSI
+156 QEPDIPIN
-162 VKEEDEA
+162 EEDES

-193 FPESMKAMQPLTEQD
+193 FSESMMAMEPLTEHD
-208 VQGAVLPM
+208 IQGSVLPM

-225 NLLVEMGHTL
+225 NLLVDMGHT
-235 IIIDEI
+235 IAIIDEI

-247 EEIQRNKINYFHA
+247 EEVQRSKIHYFHA

-267 LLNLPSRDRYDLRS
+267 LLNLPSRDRYDLSS
-281 LTSVAMMGTVV
+281 LRFVAMMGTVV
-292 AEELMEAWIEE
+292 AEELMEEWAEE
-303 YPHCVARQ
+303 YPHAIPLQ

-323 LTHID
+323 LTHYD

-338 RTCPR
+338 RVVPR
-343 AEIKIV
+343 AEVKVV
-349 DKDGKELPTGQVGEV
+349 DKNDKELPPGEVGEV

-374 YFRNPKATEQ
+374 YFKNPKATAL
-384 KIKNDW
+384 KIKDGW

-403 YIYILGRADDMIIS
+403 YIYILGRADDMIIT
-417 GGMNVYPSELE
+417 GGMNVYPSEVE
-428 NVLIA
+428 NVLLA

-440 AVVGIPDAERGQALK
+440 AVVGMGESERGQALK
-455 AAIVPKVGEEISKR
+455 AVVVPKVGEEISKR

-475 RERLA
+475 RDRLA
-480 SFKLPKVIEFR
+480 NFKLPKVIEFR

-504 RELKAAEVGLKKY
+504 RELKVVESELKKV
-517 WEFLGEHKKW
+517 WEFLGDHKKW
-527 IGPLALIA
+527 IGPLVLLT
-535 VWFLVTITKLVDPF
+535 VWFLVTITKMVDPF
-549 FLPSPVTVGKH
+549 FLPSPYKVGER
-560 LGILLTKAV
+560 LFTLLFLEPLTLN
-569 TYEHIAKTFYRMM
+569 TYEHLLMTFYRMM
-582 AGYTIAAGIG
+582 AGYTIAVGIG
-592 VPLGIVLGYWEKVY
+592 VPLGIVLGYWEKIY

-674 ASEAYIMTKVVLP
+674 ASETYIMAKVVLP

-745 LIGYFINQG
+745 LIGYFINQA

-762 IHWTGKHG
+762 IHWAGK

>member
-1 MIVGKYLQRQ
+1 MIVGEYLQRQ
-11 ANERPDKVAVICN
+11 AHERPDKVAVVCN

-29 FSELNRQANILA
+29 FAELNCQANMLA

-48 FKKGDRAVMLLPNC
+48 IKKGDRAVMLLPNC
-62 AEFAVVYFALMKIGA
+62 TEFAVVYFALMKIGV

-91 APLLDETETKVL
+91 APLFDETGAKIL

-116 VREKK
+116 LREKRC
-121 HLQYVILLGEDT
+121 LRYVVLLGDETGTQD
-133 KEKDGENGL
+133 GL
-142 YHYERI
+142 YQYERI
-148 LEKGKGDA
+148 VEKGDA
-156 QEPNSI
+156 QEPSVSI
-162 VKEEDEA
+162 SEEDES

-180 PKGVILTYDHLTY
+180 PKGVILTYDHHTY
-193 FPESMKAMQPLTEQD
+193 FPESMKAMQSVSDQD
-208 VQGAVLPM
+208 VQAAVLPM

-225 NLLVEMGHTL
+225 NLLVDVGHTL
-235 IIIDEI
+235 VIIDEI

-247 EEIQRNKINYFHA
+247 ETIQRNKINNFHA
-260 VPPIFQM
+260 VPPIFKM
-267 LLNLPSRDRYDLRS
+267 ILNLPSRDRYDLSS
-281 LTSVAMMGTVV
+281 LRFIAMMGTVV
-292 AEELMEAWIEE
+292 PEELMEEWVEE
-303 YPHCVARQ
+303 YPHCMARQ

-323 LTHID
+323 LTHED

-338 RTCPR
+338 RVCPR

-349 DKDGKELPTGQVGEV
+349 DKDGGELPTGQVGEI

-374 YFRNPKATEQ
+374 YFKNPKATAQ
-384 KIKNDW
+384 KIKDGW
-390 YYTGDLGRFDEDG
+390 FYTGDLGRFDEDG
-403 YIYILGRADDMIIS
+403 YLYILGRADDMIIT

-428 NVLIA
+428 NILIA

-440 AVVGIPDAERGQALK
+440 AVVGMPDRERGQALK
-455 AAIVPKVGEEISKR
+455 AVVVPKVGEEISKR
-469 ELMRFC
+469 ELMKFC
-475 RERLA
+475 RGRIA
-480 SFKLPKVIEFR
+480 NFKLPKDIEFR

-504 RELKAAEVGLKKY
+504 RELKAVEMGLKKY
-517 WEFLGEHKKW
+517 WDFLGEHKKW
-527 IGPLALIA
+527 IGPVALIA

-549 FLPSPVTVGKH
+549 FLPSPVIVGKQM
-560 LGILLTKAV
+560 GILLSKAV
-569 TYEHIAKTFYRMM
+569 TYEHIGKTFYRMM

-592 VPLGIVLGYWEKVY
+592 VPLGIILGYWEKVY

>member
-11 ANERPDKVAVICN
+11 ARERPDKVAVICN

-29 FSELNRQANILA
+29 FSELNLQANRFA
-41 NWLLAHG
+41 NWLLAQG
-48 FKKGDRAVMLLPNC
+48 VKKGDRAVMLMPNC
-62 AEFAVVYFALMKIGA
+62 AEFAVVYFALMKIGV
-77 IAVILDFRLSPPEM
+77 IAVILDFRLSPAEM
-91 APLLDETETKVL
+91 APIFDETEAKVL
-103 ITHSKQ
+103 ITHAKQ
-109 KTFAERM
+109 KTFALRM
-116 VREKK
+116 LREKK
-121 HLQYVILLGEDT
+121 QLQYVVLLGED
-133 KEKDGENGL
+133 KKGKGDDDGL

-148 LEKGKGDA
+148 VKKGDV
-156 QEPNSI
+156 QEPDI
-162 VKEEDEA
+162 PLREEDEA

-193 FPESMKAMQPLTEQD
+193 FPESMKARQPLKEQD
-208 VQGAVLPM
+208 MQGAVLPM
-216 SHISGPIVL
+216 SHISGPVVL
-225 NLLVEMGHTL
+225 NILVDIGHTL
-235 IIIDEI
+235 VIIDEI

-247 EEIQRNKINYFHA
+247 EEIQRNKIDYFHA

-267 LLNLPSRDRYDLRS
+267 ILNLPSRDRYDLSS
-281 LTSVAMMGTVV
+281 LRFVAMMGTVV
-292 AEELMEAWIEE
+292 AEELMEEWVEE
-303 YPHCVARQ
+303 YPHCRALQ

-323 LTHID
+323 LTHYD

-338 RTCPR
+338 CIAPR
-343 AEIKIV
+343 VEIKII
-349 DKDGKELPTGQVGEV
+349 DKDGKELPTGEVGEV
-364 IARGPQIMKG
+364 IVRGPQIMKG
-374 YFRNPKATEQ
+374 YFKNPKATAQ
-384 KIKNDW
+384 KIKDGW
-390 YYTGDLGRFDEDG
+390 YYTGDLGRFDKDG
-403 YIYILGRADDMIIS
+403 YIYILGRADDMIIT

-433 HEKVAEA
+433 HDKVAEV
-440 AVVGIPDAERGQALK
+440 AVVGMPDAERGQALK
-455 AAIVPKVGEEISKR
+455 AVVVPKIGEEVSRR

-480 SFKLPKVIEFR
+480 GFKLPKAIEFR

-504 RELKAAEVGLKKY
+504 RELKTVEEGLKKY
-517 WEFLGEHKKW
+517 WEFLGDHKKW
-527 IGPLALIA
+527 IGPLVLLI
-535 VWFLVTITKLVDPF
+535 VWLVVTATKMVDPF
-549 FLPSPVTVGKH
+549 FLPSPMKVGEH
-560 LGILLTKAV
+560 LGKLLWKAE
-569 TYEHIAKTFYRMM
+569 TYEHLWKTFYRMM
-582 AGYTIAAGIG
+582 AGYFLAAGIG
-592 VPLGIVLGYWEKVY
+592 VPLGIVLGYWEKIY
-606 DSVEFI
+606 ESVEFI

-619 PATAMFPLFMLAF
+619 PATAVFPLFMLAF

-674 ASEAYIMTKVVLP
+674 ASESYIMTKVVLP

-745 LIGYFINQG
+745 LIGYFSNQG
-754 FVKLEDKV
+754 FVKLQDKV
-762 IHWTGKHG
+762 IHWAGR

>member
-1 MIVGKYLQRQ
+1 MIVGKQLQRQ
-11 ANERPDKVAVICN
+11 ARERPDKVAVICN

-29 FSELNRQANILA
+29 YAELNLQANRLA

-48 FKKGDRAVMLLPNC
+48 VKKGDRAVMLMPNC
-62 AEFAVVYFALMKIGA
+62 AEFAVVYFALMKIGVV
-77 IAVILDFRLSPPEM
+77 AVILDFRLSPPEM
-91 APLLDETETKVL
+91 APLFDETEARVL

-109 KTFAERM
+109 KTFAVRM
-116 VREKK
+116 LREKK
-121 HLQYVILLGEDT
+121 HLQAVVLLGE
-133 KEKDGENGL
+133 ENGDEHGL

-148 LEKGKGDA
+148 VKKGNKK
-156 QEPNSI
+156 EPD
-162 VKEEDEA
+162 VPLREEDEA
-169 LYLYTSGTTGK
+169 LYLYTSGTTGR
-180 PKGVILTYDHLTY
+180 PKGVVLTYDHLTY
-193 FPESMKAMQPLTEQD
+193 FPESMKAMEPSLSEHD
-208 VQGAVLPM
+208 VEGSVLPM

-225 NLLVEMGHTL
+225 NLTVDIGHTL
-235 IIIDEI
+235 AIIDEI

-247 EEIQRNKINYFHA
+247 EEIQRNKINYFNA

-267 LLNLPSRDRYDLRS
+267 ILNLPSRDRYDLSS
-281 LTSVAMMGTVV
+281 LRSVAMMGTVV
-292 AEELMEAWIEE
+292 AEELMEEWVKE
-303 YPHCVARQ
+303 YPHCLARQ
-311 GYGATETSPLLT
+311 GYGATETSPMLT

-338 RTCPR
+338 RICPR
-343 AEIKIV
+343 VEIKII
-349 DKDGKELPTGQVGEV
+349 DKDGKDLPNGEVGEV

-374 YFRNPKATEQ
+374 YYKNPKATAQ
-384 KIKNDW
+384 KIKDGW

-403 YIYILGRADDMIIS
+403 YIYILGRADDMIIT

-428 NVLIA
+428 NVLMA
-433 HEKVAEA
+433 HDKVAEV

-455 AAIVPKVGEEISKR
+455 AVVVPKVGEEVSKR

-480 SFKLPKVIEFR
+480 NFKLPKAIEFR

-504 RELKAAEVGLKKY
+504 RELKAIEEGLKKY
-517 WEFLGEHKKW
+517 WEFLSDHKKW
-527 IGPLALIA
+527 IGPIA
-535 VWFLVTITKLVDPF
+535 VLAMWALVTFTKMIDPF
-549 FLPSPVTVGKH
+549 FLPSPIIVSKQ
-560 LGILLTKAV
+560 LAIMLAKAE
-569 TYEHIAKTFYRMM
+569 TYGHIFKTFYRMLV
-582 AGYTIAAGIG
+582 GYAIAAGIG

-632 GLGDGSKIALV
+632 GLGDASKIALV

-674 ASEAYIMTKVVLP
+674 ASETYIMTKVVLP

-728 HMTYQIP
+728 HMTYQIA
-735 DMYAFIVLAG
+735 DMYAYIILAG

-754 FVKLEDKV
+754 FVKLQEKV
-762 IHWTGKHG
+762 IHWAGR